1 MAGLL
6 CSLTSTVFQT
16 STPHFVKNGTKT
28 WITFGLLLPTIRY
41 GHSRAIYTG
50 KIKRIPHKTQ
60 TAPCKRHVKTRFID
74 EQCSSQIR
82 RILATFQ
89 RNVLFIRYS
98 LRLYSAV
105 LEIVLGTISDWQFAL
120 QGLLAAWA
128 IKNSELWKAGEEKGL
143 VQRILDVL
151 KVIMPR
157 GYERWYR
164 GMAATFFTCAL
175 VNNQLK

>member
-1 MAGLL
+1 MFWGLFL
-6 CSLTSTVFQT
+6 
-16 STPHFVKNGTKT
+16 
-28 WITFGLLLPTIRY
+28 I
-41 GHSRAIYTG
+41 
-50 KIKRIPHKTQ
+50 
-60 TAPCKRHVKTRFID
+60 
-74 EQCSSQIR
+74 
-82 RILATFQ
+82 
-89 RNVLFIRYS
+89 
-98 LRLYSAV
+98 
-105 LEIVLGTISDWQFAL
+105 AL

-143 VQRILDVL
+143 VQRILEVL

>member
-6 CSLTSTVFQT
+6 FSLTSTVFQT

-28 WITFGLLLPTIRY
+28 WISFGLLLPIIRY
-41 GHSRAIYTG
+41 VHSRAIDTG

-60 TAPCKRHVKTRFID
+60 TTPCKRHINTRCID
-74 EQCSSQIR
+74 EQCSSYIR

-105 LEIVLGTISDWQFAL
+105 LEIVLGRFLIDNLHCRAYWLHGRSNIL
-120 QGLLAAWA
+120 NYG
-128 IKNSELWKAGEEKGL
+128 KPGRRKGL
-143 VQRILDVL
+143 
-151 KVIMPR
+151 
-157 GYERWYR
+157 YR
-164 GMAATFFTCAL
+164 EF
-175 VNNQLK
+175 